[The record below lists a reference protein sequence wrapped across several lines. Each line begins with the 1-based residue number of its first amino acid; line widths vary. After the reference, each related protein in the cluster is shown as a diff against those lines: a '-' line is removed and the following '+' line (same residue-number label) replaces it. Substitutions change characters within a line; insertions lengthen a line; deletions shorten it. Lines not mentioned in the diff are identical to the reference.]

1 MQSSPRFHDSTGDA
15 CGRRSLKPRKE
26 PPLWTRLERQ
36 PGERVWG
43 DRCLLWGL
51 RGGPP
56 SPPTAGSCRPGTPGG
71 PSHLHIDLGGNPCS
85 LFLGFSGSFLPLCLF
100 LQSGNLSPSFHQ
112 MSGSG
117 RRGLLSSAGTSPLLS
132 SRDDKEDLCPWQ
144 QRVGAPNPRTRLGA
158 REPDSAGRGIWSS
171 LLASLTLNHLPAFKH

>member
-56 SPPTAGSCRPGTPGG
+56 SPPTAGSCRPGTPW
-71 PSHLHIDLGGNPCS
+71 GGNSPPRGVPRTCTLTLVEIRAPCFWGSLGHSCHSVFSFRVGISALPSTRCQGPGGGGSCPRLGLLPCS
-85 LFLGFSGSFLPLCLF
+85 PPETTRKTCAPGS
-100 LQSGNLSPSFHQ
+100 
-112 MSGSG
+112 
-117 RRGLLSSAGTSPLLS
+117 RGWG
-132 SRDDKEDLCPWQ
+132 
-144 QRVGAPNPRTRLGA
+144 PRTPGHGWGPVSPTQLA
-158 REPDSAGRGIWSS
+158 EEFGR
-171 LLASLTLNHLPAFKH
+171 PY